1 MQINKKKCFNSST
14 VQLKEDVDILS
25 HPEELFQ
32 FLYGTINNVVRNSVA
47 CPVMWFQFLYGTIKS
62 HK

>member
-1 MQINKKKCFNSST
+1 M

-32 FLYGTINNVVRNSVA
+32 FLYGTIKSSIHLRNQ
-47 CPVMWFQFLYGTIKS
+47 PG
-62 HK
+62 